1 MILNKIQL
9 NTKGV
14 LQYYDKSNNMKTK
27 EIIIKILPVLLFFS
41 GMLIGNKNIVSNELY
56 NSLGWFLEIS
66 ALLIMIF
73 IQKSEISK
81 LKERI
86 KELESEVNS
95 E

>member
-1 MILNKIQL
+1 
-9 NTKGV
+9 
-14 LQYYDKSNNMKTK
+14 MKTK
-27 EIIIKILPVLLFFS
+27 DIIVKVLPVLLFFA
-41 GMLIGNKNIVSNELY
+41 GMIIGNKNIVRNELF
-56 NSLGWFLEIS
+56 NGLGWFLEFS

-73 IQKSEISK
+73 TQKHEISK

>member
-1 MILNKIQL
+1 
-9 NTKGV
+9 
-14 LQYYDKSNNMKTK
+14 MKAK
-27 EIIIKILPVLLFFS
+27 DIIVKVLPVLLFFA
-41 GMLIGNKNIVSNELY
+41 GMIIGNKNIVRNELY
-56 NSLGWFLEIS
+56 NGLGWFLEIS

-73 IQKSEISK
+73 TQKLEISK

>member
-1 MILNKIQL
+1 MKAKDIIVK
-9 NTKGV
+9 V
-14 LQYYDKSNNMKTK
+14 LP
-27 EIIIKILPVLLFFS
+27 ILLFFA
-41 GMLIGNKNIVSNELY
+41 GMIIGNKNIVCNELY
-56 NSLGWFLEIS
+56 NGLGWFLEFS

-73 IQKSEISK
+73 TQKLEISK

>member
-1 MILNKIQL
+1 
-9 NTKGV
+9 
-14 LQYYDKSNNMKTK
+14 MKTK

>member
-1 MILNKIQL
+1 MKA
-9 NTKGV
+9 KG
-14 LQYYDKSNNMKTK
+14 
-27 EIIIKILPVLLFFS
+27 IIVKVLPVLLFFA
-41 GMLIGNKNIVSNELY
+41 GMIIGNKNIVRNELY
-56 NSLGWFLEIS
+56 NGLGWFLEIS

-73 IQKSEISK
+73 TQKLEISK